1 MVFLFLLLVFIFLGI
16 ILYFSRIKMQIINFR
31 FSSQK
36 ERHINKDYEILFKLC
51 IFAWIPIFKIKITKA
66 KLEKM
71 KLKEKI
77 ERINFM
83 EIERKIPLNKETIQ
97 TIKKLDLSIKK
108 INLYMDIG
116 TENATLTSLIVP
128 IISTIVAMILH
139 KKIKRFENQTFIM
152 NPIYQNRNLVNLSVS
167 GIFEVKLS
175 HIINII
181 YILNKKEKKGV
192 KEYERTSNRRS
203 YDYSYE

>member
-1 MVFLFLLLVFIFLGI
+1 MVFLFLLLIFILLVVV
-16 ILYFSRIKMQIINFR
+16 LYFSKIKIQIINFR
-31 FSSQK
+31 FSSER
-36 ERHINKDYEILFKLC
+36 ERHINKDYEIVLKLC
-51 IFAWIPIFKIKITKA
+51 IFAIIPILKIRITKA

-71 KLKEKI
+71 KVKEKI
-77 ERINFM
+77 ERIDFSK
-83 EIERKIPLNKETIQ
+83 IERKIPLNKETIQ

-128 IISTIVAMILH
+128 TISTIVAMILH

-167 GIFEVKLS
+167 GIFEIKLS

-181 YILNKKEKKGV
+181 YILNRKEKKGV

>member
-1 MVFLFLLLVFIFLGI
+1 MLVV
-16 ILYFSRIKMQIINFR
+16 ILYFTRIKIQIINFR
-31 FSSQK
+31 FNS
-36 ERHINKDYEILFKLC
+36 ERKRHLNKDYEIIFRFC
-51 IFAWIPIFKIKITKA
+51 IFAVIPILKIRITKA

-77 ERINFM
+77 ERINFA
-83 EIERKIPLNKETIQ
+83 EIERKIPFNKETIQ
-97 TIKKLDLSIKK
+97 TIKKLDISIKK

-116 TENATLTSLIVP
+116 TESVTLTSLIVP
-128 IISTIVAMILH
+128 IISTILAIMLH

-167 GIFEVKLS
+167 GIFEIKLS
-175 HIINII
+175 HIIKSI

-192 KEYERTSNRRS
+192 KEYERTSNRRP